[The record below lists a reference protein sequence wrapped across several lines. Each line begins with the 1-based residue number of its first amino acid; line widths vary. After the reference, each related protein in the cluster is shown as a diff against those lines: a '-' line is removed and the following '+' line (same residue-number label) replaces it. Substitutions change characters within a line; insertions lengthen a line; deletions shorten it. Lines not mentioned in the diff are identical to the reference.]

1 VEPERWQEIE
11 RIYHEALEQDASR
24 RAAWVKRAAHGDE
37 SLEQEVRSLLEQSD
51 EKGSFLEE
59 RALEVAARD
68 MAMSGAPSLPAS
80 IGRYRVLRL
89 LGEGGMGAVY
99 EAAQEDPQRVVA
111 LKVIR
116 LGMATPERLRR
127 FRQESQALARLQHP
141 GIAQI
146 YESGTADS
154 GFGPQPYFAMELIRG
169 LPLDEYAAA
178 HRLDVRQ
185 KVTMIAKICD
195 AVHHAHQ
202 RGLIHRDLKP
212 GNILVDEMDQPKILD
227 FGVARVTEADGGAQ
241 ATMQTGLG
249 QLVGTLA
256 YMSPEQVMGDPAA
269 VDARSDVYSLGII
282 LYELLAGRLP
292 YEISRG
298 RVPEAAQTIREEDPA
313 PLSSIERTYRGDV
326 DTIVRKTLEKDR
338 TRRYASAADLSADIR
353 RYLNDEPIAARP
365 PSAGYQLLKFT
376 RRHRGLTLAIS
387 AVFVVLIAGIG
398 ASTSQ
403 AIRASRA
410 ELESRRER
418 DRAVTAEKAA
428 TEERDRALRSDQA
441 ATEERNRAVSAKAE
455 AFRERNQALSE
466 KRRADDEAATAK
478 AVSDFLRS
486 DLLGQAD
493 LNNQAGPNTKPDP
506 DLTVRKAMDRAAA
519 GVSRKFEHQPLVEAA
534 IRQTIGNAYLDMGLY
549 PQALEQLE
557 RTVAIRR
564 QTLGEDHPDTLQ
576 SMNNM
581 SVLYLQQ
588 GEAPRAEPLFEH
600 ILEVRRRILGE
611 ENPDT
616 LISMNNLA
624 AVYRT
629 EGKYAQAEPLVV
641 KSLAIK
647 RRVLGEIHHSTA
659 MAWNNLAAVY
669 RLEGRLAEA
678 EPLQLKAVE
687 VWRAVNGDEGPET
700 LTSMNGLAMLYQAE
714 RRYAEAEAVWTKV
727 LEVQRRILGPKH
739 PNTLDVMA
747 SLGEVEIQQQK
758 YAPAEPLVREA
769 LVSWEAAPN
778 SWRRYYGQALVGASL
793 LGQERYAEAE
803 PLLLSGYQGL
813 LDRQSAIPAATRR
826 SVSEAGMRIVQLY
839 EDWGQP
845 EKAREWEEKV
855 RGK

>member
-1 VEPERWQEIE
+1 
-11 RIYHEALEQDASR
+11 
-24 RAAWVKRAAHGDE
+24 
-37 SLEQEVRSLLEQSD
+37 
-51 EKGSFLEE
+51 
-59 RALEVAARD
+59 
-68 MAMSGAPSLPAS
+68 
-80 IGRYRVLRL
+80 
-89 LGEGGMGAVY
+89 
-99 EAAQEDPQRVVA
+99 
-111 LKVIR
+111 
-116 LGMATPERLRR
+116 
-127 FRQESQALARLQHP
+127 
-141 GIAQI
+141 
-146 YESGTADS
+146 
-154 GFGPQPYFAMELIRG
+154 
-169 LPLDEYAAA
+169 
-178 HRLDVRQ
+178 
-185 KVTMIAKICD
+185 
-195 AVHHAHQ
+195 
-202 RGLIHRDLKP
+202 
-212 GNILVDEMDQPKILD
+212 
-227 FGVARVTEADGGAQ
+227 
-241 ATMQTGLG
+241 
-249 QLVGTLA
+249 
-256 YMSPEQVMGDPAA
+256 
-269 VDARSDVYSLGII
+269 
-282 LYELLAGRLP
+282 
-292 YEISRG
+292 
-298 RVPEAAQTIREEDPA
+298 
-313 PLSSIERTYRGDV
+313 V

>member
-1 VEPERWQEIE
+1 MAPDRWQEIE
-11 RIYHEALEQDASR
+11 RIYHEALELDASR

-37 SLEQEVRSLLEQSD
+37 SLEQEVRSLLEQTD
-51 EKGSFLEE
+51 EKGSFLEV

-68 MAMSGAPSLPAS
+68 MAMSGAASLPAS

-146 YESGTADS
+146 YESGRADG

-169 LPLDEYAAA
+169 LPLGEYATV
-178 HRLDVRQ
+178 HGLDVRQ

-212 GNILVDEMDQPKILD
+212 GNILVDEMGQPKILD
-227 FGVARVTEADGGAQ
+227 FGVVRVTEADGGAQ

-256 YMSPEQVMGDPAA
+256 YMSPEQVIGDPAA
-269 VDARSDVYSLGII
+269 VDARSDVYSLGVI
-282 LYELLAGRLP
+282 LYEVLAGRLP

-298 RVPEAAQTIREEDPA
+298 RVLEAAQTIREEDPA

-338 TRRYASAADLSADIR
+338 TRRYASAADLAADIR

-376 RRHRGLTLAIS
+376 RRHRGLTLAVA
-387 AVFVVLIAGIG
+387 AVFAVLIAGIA

-418 DRAVTAEKAA
+418 DRAVAAEKTA
-428 TEERDRALRSDQA
+428 TEQRDRVLNAEQA
-441 ATEERNRAVSAKAE
+441 ATEERNAAVSAKAE
-455 AFRERNQALSE
+455 AVRERNQALAE
-466 KRRADDEAATAK
+466 THRADDEAATAK

-493 LNNQAGPNTKPDP
+493 LNNQAGPNNKPDP
-506 DLTVRKAMDRAAA
+506 DLTVRKAMERAAA
-519 GVSRKFEHQPLVEAA
+519 GVGRKFEHQPLVEAA
-534 IRQTIGNAYLDMGLY
+534 IRQTIGNAYLDMGLNS
-549 PQALEQLE
+549 QALEQLE

-564 QTLGEDHPDTLQ
+564 RTLGEDHPLTLQ
-576 SMNNM
+576 SMNNL

-629 EGKYAQAEPLVV
+629 EGKYAQAEPLLV

-687 VWRAVNGDEGPET
+687 VWRAASGDEGPET
-700 LTSMNGLAMLYQAE
+700 LNSMNGLAMLYQAQK
-714 RRYAEAEAVWTKV
+714 RYAEAEAVWTRV

-769 LVSWEAAPN
+769 LVSWDAAPN
-778 SWRRYYGQALVGASL
+778 GWRRYYGQALVGASL
-793 LGQERYAEAE
+793 SGQKRYAEAE

-813 LDRQSAIPAATRR
+813 VDRHSAIPAATKRV
-826 SVSEAGMRIVQLY
+826 VSEAGMRIVQLY